1 MPDNIPDKHFRASDV
16 KLPSS
21 EEEGVAALRVI
32 KTAIV
37 NVQTQIDWAKAN
49 RKEPAHGAQI
59 ALQRW
64 KEREDEVLYALMLLR
79 RGESPLA
86 KQLAA
91 VHASMHSH
99 ETQIGHL
106 RVENDRLQ
114 QAVKSSGARLQ
125 EEYKR
130 GQESRDA
137 EVTSLRE
144 QRDALVASNRREKQ
158 LRKED
163 KDFWEKK
170 FANLKA
176 SLPVLSRK

>member
-1 MPDNIPDKHFRASDV
+1 MNNNIPEKHFRASDV

-37 NVQTQIDWAKAN
+37 NVQTQIDWAKSNN
-49 RKEPAHGAQI
+49 REPAHGAQI

-99 ETQIGHL
+99 EAQIGHL

-144 QRDALVASNRREKQ
+144 QVSALSGSIARERK
-158 LRKED
+158 LRLED
-163 KDFWEKK
+163 KAFWEKR
-170 FANLKA
+170 FADLKA
-176 SLPVLSRK
+176 ALPHR

>member
-1 MPDNIPDKHFRASDV
+1 MSDNIPDKHFRASDV

-32 KTAIV
+32 KTAIA
-37 NVQTQIDWAKAN
+37 NVQTQIDWARTNN
-49 RKEPAHGAQI
+49 REPAHGAQI

-99 ETQIGHL
+99 EAQIGHL

-114 QAVKSSGARLQ
+114 QVVKSSGARLQ
-125 EEYKR
+125 EEYRKGR
-130 GQESRDA
+130 ESRDA
-137 EVTSLRE
+137 EVLSLRE
-144 QRDALVASNRREKQ
+144 QVSALAGSVARERK
-158 LRKED
+158 LRLED
-163 KDFWEKK
+163 KAFWEKK
-170 FANLKA
+170 FADLKA
-176 SLPVLSRK
+176 SLPHR

>member
-1 MPDNIPDKHFRASDV
+1 MSNNIPEKHFRASDV

-37 NVQTQIDWAKAN
+37 NVQTQLDWAKAN
-49 RKEPAHGAQI
+49 DKPPPHGAQI

-86 KQLAA
+86 KQLSA
-91 VHASMHSH
+91 VHAAMSSL
-99 ETQIGHL
+99 ELQIGRL
-106 RVENDRLQ
+106 RVENDRLH

-125 EEYKR
+125 EEYAKGR
-130 GQESRDA
+130 ESRDA
-137 EVTSLRE
+137 EVSSLRE
-144 QRDALVASNRREKQ
+144 QRDALAASNKREKR

-163 KDFWEKK
+163 KAFWEKK
-170 FANLKA
+170 FADLRA
-176 SLPVLSRK
+176 DLPSR

>member
-37 NVQTQIDWAKAN
+37 NVQTQLDWAKAN
-49 RKEPAHGAQI
+49 GKPPQHGAQI

-99 ETQIGHL
+99 EAQIGHL
-106 RVENDRLQ
+106 RVENDRLH

-125 EEYKR
+125 EEYAKGR
-130 GQESRDA
+130 ESRDA
-137 EVTSLRE
+137 EVSSLRE
-144 QRDALVASNRREKQ
+144 QRDALVAANKREKQ
-158 LRKED
+158 LRLED
-163 KDFWEKK
+163 KAFWEKK
-170 FANLKA
+170 FADLKA
-176 SLPVLSRK
+176 SLPHR

>member
-32 KTAIV
+32 KTAIA

-49 RKEPAHGAQI
+49 HKEPAHGAQI

-86 KQLAA
+86 KQLTA
-91 VHASMHSH
+91 VHAQVRAV
-99 ETQIGHL
+99 EL
-106 RVENDRLQ
+106 RVGQLQVENDRLN
-114 QAVKSSGARLQ
+114 QANKSCNLRLQ
-125 EEYKR
+125 EEFKK
-130 GQESRDA
+130 GKESRDP
-137 EVTSLRE
+137 EVLSLRE
-144 QRDALVASNRREKQ
+144 QRDALSKARQEEKRMR
-158 LRKED
+158 LED
-163 KDFWEKK
+163 KDFWQKK
-170 FANLKA
+170 FAE
-176 SLPVLSRK
+176 LSVQRPQR

>member
-1 MPDNIPDKHFRASDV
+1 MTIPSKEELQQLLAASVGGEVTLTPRQRGAMPDPKPGSPADI
-16 KLPSS
+16 
-21 EEEGVAALRVI
+21 AAMQLL
-32 KTAIV
+32 AL
-37 NVQTQIDWAKAN
+37 
-49 RKEPAHGAQI
+49 GA
-59 ALQRW
+59 
-64 KEREDEVLYALMLLR
+64 
-79 RGESPLA
+79 PLA
-86 KQLAA
+86 KEVL
-91 VHASMHSH
+91 
-99 ETQIGHL
+99 
-106 RVENDRLQ
+106 
-114 QAVKSSGARLQ
+114 RLQ

-176 SLPVLSRK
+176 YLPVLSRK